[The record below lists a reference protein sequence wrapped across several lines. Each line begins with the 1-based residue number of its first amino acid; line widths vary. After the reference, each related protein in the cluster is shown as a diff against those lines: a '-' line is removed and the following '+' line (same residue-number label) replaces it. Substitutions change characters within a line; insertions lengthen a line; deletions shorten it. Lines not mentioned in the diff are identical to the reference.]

1 MLILKKIKIYIIKK
15 LNHNILIEID
25 TSKLKRS
32 RGPGAFLKG
41 IYEVLPF
48 YSNNCLFISS
58 SIINFIFKP
67 DYYYFP
73 IFTFNENYFN
83 KLIQNKIIHKYI
95 LGPNFVP
102 QNWFLFPNR
111 EIWFERRFSEILN
124 VTKAIAVHSNRIS
137 KYLVERSDTTNNI
150 RKFKIAKACTNLN
163 PKKINSFKKR
173 KIDILF
179 FEKYADLNRRKQG
192 EKLLSILK
200 NTKKKIVSIE
210 YGEYNKEMIQNL
222 ANDSKFIIYFSF
234 YDTGA
239 IGLKEI
245 QNYGV
250 ISFSLQKDLIIDNKT
265 CFYIPELENM
275 DNMIPASNKIISIIE
290 KISDKNPNSQ
300 LIAKKNQLINHCKN
314 IHLFIAY

>member
-1 MLILKKIKIYIIKK
+1 MNTLILKKIKIKIYIIKK
-15 LNHNILIEID
+15 LNHDILIEID

-41 IYEVLPF
+41 IYEALPF

-73 IFTFNENYFN
+73 IFTINENDFN

-111 EIWFERRFSEILN
+111 EFWVERRFSEILN
-124 VTKAIAVHSNRIS
+124 VTKAIAVHSKRIS
-137 KYLVERSDTTNNI
+137 KYLIERSNTTNNI
-150 RKFKIAKACTNLN
+150 RKFKIVKACTNLN

-192 EKLLSILK
+192 RILLNLFK
-200 NTKKKIVSIE
+200 NTSKRIESIK
-210 YGEYNKEMIQNL
+210 YGGYNKNFLKQL
-222 ANDSKFIIYFSF
+222 ANNSKFITVLYDFSN
-234 YDTGA
+234 
-239 IGLKEI
+239 E
-245 QNYGV
+245 
-250 ISFSLQKDLIIDNKT
+250 
-265 CFYIPELENM
+265 
-275 DNMIPASNKIISIIE
+275 
-290 KISDKNPNSQ
+290 
-300 LIAKKNQLINHCKN
+300 
-314 IHLFIAY
+314 